1 MLSFTVLKPTIQR
14 CAFEFFRTFPRASAV
29 AERLW
34 RSDLNID
41 VEDATARLNQ
51 WRCKMIAR
59 GLQAQPIQSGYGQT
73 VPDFIRVIR
82 RVFVSCNTGCRTIV
96 FECEFEGR

>member
-1 MLSFTVLKPTIQR
+1 LN
-14 CAFEFFRTFPRASAV
+14 FFRTFPRASAV

-34 RSDLNID
+34 RSDLDID

-73 VPDFIRVIR
+73 TPDFIGVLR
-82 RVFVSCNTGCRTIV
+82 RVLAICKPGVAPLRLNVNLKGVNDC
-96 FECEFEGR
+96 